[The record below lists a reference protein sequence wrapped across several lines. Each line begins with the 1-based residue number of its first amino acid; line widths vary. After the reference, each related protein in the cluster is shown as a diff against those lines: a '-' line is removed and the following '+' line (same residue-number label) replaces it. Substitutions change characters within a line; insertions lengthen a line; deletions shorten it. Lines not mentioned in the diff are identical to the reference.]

1 MEQKSQETGWLW
13 DGLVTASHSA
23 ATHATA
29 THSAAT
35 TTTHATATHSTTAHA
50 TGKGIQQFRVT
61 GMLRRIV
68 ANLIL
73 QHHVVVLVLKILFIF
88 VLQALF
94 GSE

>member
-29 THSAAT
+29 THS
-35 TTTHATATHSTTAHA
+35 TATHSTTAHA

-88 VLQALF
+88 VLQA
-94 GSE
+94 